1 MTADGEGIIYK
12 SHINPFLLHRI
23 SGTWARSEDVNAEE
37 QELEMRVIMP
47 DNTTYFVRST
57 NLTLYSGQTEEYYV
71 LE

>member
-23 SGTWARSEDVNAEE
+23 SGAWARSEDVNAEK
-37 QELEMRVIMP
+37 QELDMRMRM
-47 DNTTYFVRST
+47 DNTTHLARST
-57 NLTLYSGQTEEYYV
+57 NLAIYSGRPEEYYV